1 MKATHP
7 GVGSHQR
14 RTYKMRRI
22 LAYLERLWTTDIA
35 LTSLLASLVIYIF
48 FLYPLGLIGSFR
60 PVPTVLFSLILI
72 TGAIAASRNR
82 IFRTL
87 VFSWGLLAF
96 ILTWVRFLFPHQQTL
111 IFAANCLALFFL
123 VLLTSLILHQALRE
137 GPTTSHRIMGAVA
150 AYLLIGMIWCVAYYL
165 VALLVPGAFSI
176 QGPSASG
183 GREPLQ
189 SQLFYFSFVTLTTI
203 GYGDIAAVHPIV
215 RMLVILEGV
224 VGQLFPAILIAR
236 LVSLQVQSKQKT

>member
-1 MKATHP
+1 MR
-7 GVGSHQR
+7 V
-14 RTYKMRRI
+14 RRI
-22 LAYLERLWTTDIA
+22 MAYLEQLWTTDIA
-35 LTSLLASLVIYIF
+35 LTTLLVSLLIYIF

-60 PVPTVLFSLILI
+60 PFPSVLFSLILI
-72 TGAIAASRNR
+72 TGAITASRNR

-96 ILTWVRFLFPHQQTL
+96 ILLWVRYWFPHQTL
-111 IFAANCLALFFL
+111 IFVTNSLGLFFL

-150 AYLLIGMIWCVAYYL
+150 AYLLIGMIWSVAYYL
-165 VALLVPGAFSI
+165 VALWIPGAFSI
-176 QGPSASG
+176 QGPFASSDS
-183 GREPLQ
+183 ESLQ
-189 SQLFYFSFVTLTTI
+189 SQLFYFSFVTLTTL
-203 GYGDIAAVHPIV
+203 GYGDIVAVHPIV

-236 LVSLQVQSKQKT
+236 LVSLQVQSKKKT

>member
-1 MKATHP
+1 ME
-7 GVGSHQR
+7 VGSHQR
-14 RTYKMRRI
+14 RMYEMKSI
-22 LAYLERLWTTDIA
+22 WALPERLWTTDIA
-35 LTSLLASLVIYIF
+35 LTTLLISLLAFIF

-60 PVPTVLFSLILI
+60 PLPSVFFSLILV
-72 TGAIAASRNR
+72 TGAITVSRNR

-96 ILTWVRFLFPHQQTL
+96 ILTWARFLFPHQQTL
-111 IFAANCLALFFL
+111 IFVANCLALFFL
-123 VLLTSLILHQALRE
+123 LLLTTLILGQALRE
-137 GPTTSHRIMGAVA
+137 GPTTYHRITGAVA
-150 AYLLIGMIWCVAYYL
+150 AYLLIGMIWSLAYYL
-165 VALLVPGAFSI
+165 VTLCIPGAFSV
-176 QGPSASG
+176 QRPSVPG
-183 GREPLQ
+183 GTESLQ

-203 GYGDIAAVHPIV
+203 GYGDIAPVHPFV

>member
-1 MKATHP
+1 MKATHH

-14 RTYKMRRI
+14 RPYKMRRI
-22 LAYLERLWTTDIA
+22 LAYLERLWTTDVA
-35 LTSLLASLVIYIF
+35 LTTLLVSLLIYIF

-60 PVPTVLFSLILI
+60 PLPTVLFSLILI

-82 IFRTL
+82 IFRML
-87 VFSWGLLAF
+87 VFSWGLLAL
-96 ILTWVRFLFPHQQTL
+96 ILLWVRYLFPYQTL
-111 IFAANCLALFFL
+111 MFVANCLGLFFL
-123 VLLTSLILHQALRE
+123 VLLTSLILGQVLRE
-137 GPTTSHRIMGAVA
+137 GPTTYHRITGAVA
-150 AYLLIGMIWCVAYYL
+150 AYLLIGMIWSLAYYL
-165 VALLVPGAFSI
+165 VTLWIPGAFSI
-176 QGPSASG
+176 QAPIATG
-183 GREPLQ
+183 GRESLQ

-203 GYGDIAAVHPIV
+203 GYGDIAAVHPTV